1 MRFVQCSTCSA
12 PCNAL
17 PKVKEVSGYVHLL
30 LSFAALDCT
39 KSLGVRSVQERGS
52 IRESLLY
59 TKSLI
64 WWHAKFFLAG
74 TKKKPGGQNI
84 SSVRYSKRKCD
95 RANKRKICPSF
106 GRPFSRI
113 LYCNAS
119 SRPPQNRKIVAT
131 FGLGAGK
138 EKIHLYTFDTV

>member
-30 LSFAALDCT
+30 LSFAALDYT
-39 KSLGVRSVQERGS
+39 KSPGVRSVQERGS

-59 TKSLI
+59 EMSLI
-64 WWHAKFFLAG
+64 WWHSKILLAG
-74 TKKKPGGQNI
+74 TKKPAAKILAVFDIRNASAIVQTKEQFAPR
-84 SSVRYSKRKCD
+84 SVGLS
-95 RANKRKICPSF
+95 RAY
-106 GRPFSRI
+106 
-113 LYCNAS
+113 YCNAS

-131 FGLGAGK
+131 CGVRSREG
-138 EKIHLYTFDTV
+138 EDTLVYF